1 MKLLVLGLTGKRGS
15 GKDTVANYLKE
26 KYGFNVLTYTKD
38 VLGPILKK
46 HGKKIERNNLIDL
59 ALELRKEHGKDI
71 LTKMIADKVGKD
83 GMWAIS
89 GVRYPEEHEH
99 FSNVFGEKYKL
110 INIVCS
116 IDERYN
122 RVVRR
127 GTKGEGKMTLEEF
140 KQIETRETEAMINK
154 TVKLADF
161 TINNNGAFV
170 DLKENTDIVMTKLGL
185 NKSL

>member
-1 MKLLVLGLTGKRGS
+1 LEERGKEIVR
-15 GKDTVANYLKE
+15 E
-26 KYGFNVLTYTKD
+26 
-38 VLGPILKK
+38 
-46 HGKKIERNNLIDL
+46 NLIDL
-59 ALELRKEHGKDI
+59 ALELRKKHGKDI
-71 LTKMIADKVGKD
+71 LTRMIADKVGKD

-99 FSNVFGEKYKL
+99 FSSVFGSKYKL
-110 INIVCS
+110 INIVCN

-127 GTKGEGKMTLEEF
+127 GTKGEGKMTLDEF
-140 KQIETRETEAMINK
+140 KEVENRETEVMINK

-161 TINNNGAFV
+161 SLDNSGSLL
-170 DLKENTDIVMTKLGL
+170 DLKENTDILMTKLGL

>member
-1 MKLLVLGLTGKRGS
+1 M
-15 GKDTVANYLKE
+15 
-26 KYGFNVLTYTKD
+26 
-38 VLGPILKK
+38 
-46 HGKKIERNNLIDL
+46 IDL
-59 ALELRKEHGKDI
+59 ALELRKKHGKDI
-71 LTKMIADKVGKD
+71 LTRMIADKVGKD

-99 FSNVFGEKYKL
+99 FSSVFGSKYKL
-110 INIVCS
+110 INIVCN

-127 GTKGEGKMTLEEF
+127 GTKGEGKMTLDEF
-140 KQIETRETEAMINK
+140 KEVENRETEVMINK

-161 TINNNGAFV
+161 SLDNSGSLL
-170 DLKENTDIVMTKLGL
+170 DLKENTDILMTKLGL